1 MNPKGVTL
9 WTTEPASPSGRAL
22 SKEAR
27 CIWARHGV
35 WGYDADT
42 KRPIVLKE
50 GYFTK
55 DAQGRGVN
63 FYTDFYW
70 PFVKRWEDVVKQRS
84 GGKAMLHVEGV
95 PNEVSFEG
103 PDRAPNSLPSRL
115 KSSRPAVLPRLARR
129 RPAAGKA
136 RVFATL
142 VRPERPVQQELRIH
156 DRQRP
161 GSLESKS
168 SSLASG
174 HYSD

>member
-95 PNEVSFEG
+95 PNEVSF
-103 PDRAPNSLPSRL
+103 L
-115 KSSRPAVLPRLARR
+115 KVRTGTRFLAI
-129 RPAAGKA
+129 P
-136 RVFATL
+136 T
-142 VRPERPVQQELRIH
+142 
-156 DRQRP
+156 
-161 GSLESKS
+161 
-168 SSLASG
+168 
-174 HYSD
+174 